1 MAVFV
6 TILKSLQMKQ
16 NDKKPEDENIPK
28 SMKLLMQEIT
38 RQRLHII
45 RSLESDLD
53 NIDTNH
59 EINVSLLP
67 ILIILNFVLYSLG
80 KWKVLKLNTNF
91 LNF

>member
-6 TILKSLQMKQ
+6 TILKSLQMKH

-59 EINVSLLP
+59 EINVSLSPVL
-67 ILIILNFVLYSLG
+67 ILLNFCF
-80 KWKVLKLNTNF
+80 T
-91 LNF
+91 

>member
-1 MAVFV
+1 
-6 TILKSLQMKQ
+6 MKQ

-67 ILIILNFVLYSLG
+67 I
-80 KWKVLKLNTNF
+80 
-91 LNF
+91 

>member
-1 MAVFV
+1 MAAFV

-16 NDKKPEDENIPK
+16 NDKKPEDETIPK

-67 ILIILNFVLYSLG
+67 ILIILNFVLHSLG
-80 KWKVLKLNTNF
+80 KWKVL
-91 LNF
+91 